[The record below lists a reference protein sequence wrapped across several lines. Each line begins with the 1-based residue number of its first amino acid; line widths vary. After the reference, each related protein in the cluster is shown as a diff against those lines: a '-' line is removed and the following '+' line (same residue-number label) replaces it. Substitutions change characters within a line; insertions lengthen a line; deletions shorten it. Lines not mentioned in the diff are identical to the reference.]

1 MLLANKGVILEALMK
16 TQGMHSLSVQNTR
29 IKRYPKD
36 GNGHNIEKNFIKKV
50 VVVWTGFRWLRTCF
64 NGTKGRRT
72 SRQMMPR

>member
-1 MLLANKGVILEALMK
+1 VYK
-16 TQGMHSLSVQNTR
+16 TLGL
-29 IKRYPKD
+29 KRYPKD